1 MIAFGEDIND
11 EKIKL
16 MVTTELMGTKFEMRE
31 LTLGEAVH
39 ECMQQVMQT
48 FLKLGNPVFRFRY
61 KYFGKSTNF
70 TSFERQVTENCQTLR
85 AYILKYVQARKQGKR
100 ESALGKNSDLLSLF
114 FNNPEVFTEEVIV
127 DELIDFFIA
136 GTQTLAFSI

>member
-48 FLKLGNPVFRFRY
+48 FLKLGNPIFRFRY

-70 TSFERQVTENCQTLR
+70 T
-85 AYILKYVQARKQGKR
+85 
-100 ESALGKNSDLLSLF
+100 
-114 FNNPEVFTEEVIV
+114 
-127 DELIDFFIA
+127 
-136 GTQTLAFSI
+136 